1 MLTVQDIAER
11 LGVHENT
18 VYKRIRLGE
27 LHGSKVG
34 RVYRVDP
41 RDLDAYLARNRK

>member
-18 VYKRIRLGE
+18 IYKRIRLGE
-27 LHGSKVG
+27 LPASKVG
-34 RVYRVDP
+34 RVHRIDP
-41 RDLDAYLARNRK
+41 RDLVSYLARNRK